1 MPHVSPPLCCLQSV
15 YILIIKDCYRPRIS
29 PAMLL
34 VQCTIFLLLFAN
46 FFR

>member
-1 MPHVSPPLCCLQSV
+1 MPHVLPPLCCLQSV